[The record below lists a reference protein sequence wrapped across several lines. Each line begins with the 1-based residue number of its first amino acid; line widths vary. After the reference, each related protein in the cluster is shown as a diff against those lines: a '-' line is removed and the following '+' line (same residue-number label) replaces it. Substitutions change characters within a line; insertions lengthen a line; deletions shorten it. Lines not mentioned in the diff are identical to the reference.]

1 MTIINDGWDQIKKQ
15 LPTDWTAAEYE
26 ILRQVFFSGAGLVLS
41 TFLDFGK
48 PSCTDK
54 DVDKAMDE
62 MDDEM
67 RAFMKSMRRRS
78 NARNN

>member
-1 MTIINDGWDQIKKQ
+1 MPIINDGWDQIKEQ
-15 LPTDWTAAEYE
+15 LPTDWTAAEYA

-41 TFLDFGK
+41 TILDFGK
-48 PSCTDK
+48 PNVTDA

-67 RAFMKSMRRRS
+67 RAFMKGMRRKLRKD
-78 NARNN
+78 RN